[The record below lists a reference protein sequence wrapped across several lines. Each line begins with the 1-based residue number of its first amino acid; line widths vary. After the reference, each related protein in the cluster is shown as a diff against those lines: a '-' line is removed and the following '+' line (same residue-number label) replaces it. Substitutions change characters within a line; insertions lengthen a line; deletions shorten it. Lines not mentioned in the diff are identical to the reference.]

1 MELQQVEGL
10 DAQVLQAPLDEGR
23 EVLVVVAFRGV
34 GIEASSGLGGD
45 EDLLVRTVFEEASDQ
60 LLAPPVAVD
69 VRRVEEVH
77 PEVDRPVQGGV
88 GVVLADGA
96 PLAPEGPGAE
106 ADLRDAHPR
115 LAKVPVL
122 QSSVLSE
129 VLLIQPVAA
138 G

>member
-1 MELQQVEGL
+1 MELQEVEGIH
-10 DAQVLQAPLDEGR
+10 AQVLQAPLDESR

-34 GIEASSGLGGD
+34 GIEASSGFGGD
-45 EDLLVRTVFEEASDQ
+45 EDLLVRTVLEEASDQ
-60 LLAPPVAVD
+60 LLAPPVTVD
-69 VRRVEEVH
+69 VSRVEEVD

-88 GVVLADGA
+88 GVVFGDGP
-96 PLAPEGPGAE
+96 PLATQGPGAE

-122 QSSVLSE
+122 QGSVLSYF
-129 VLLIQPVAA
+129 LPIQARCA